1 MNQSTAA
8 QVAQAL
14 ELAIAKAHR
23 ALEKAKEFRAQN
35 GLAEGD
41 AIALLEERMPAE
53 DVAQVREQIQRETER
68 IQQDLQ
74 MQNSPLKTTALKNSH
89 RLHQM
94 L

>member
-14 ELAIAKAHR
+14 EQAIIKAHR
-23 ALEKAKEFRAQN
+23 ALEKAKEFRAKH
-35 GLAEGD
+35 GLAEDG
-41 AIALLEERMPAE
+41 AIALLEKRMSAE
-53 DVAQVREQIQRETER
+53 DVAQVREQIQRETEC
-68 IQQDLQ
+68 IQQDAK
-74 MQNSPLKTTALKNSH
+74 MQTASFQTTALKNSH

>member
-14 ELAIAKAHR
+14 ELAIVKAHR
-23 ALEKAKEFRAQN
+23 ALEKAREFRAQN

-53 DVAQVREQIQRETER
+53 DVAQVREQIQRETEC
-68 IQQDLQ
+68 IQQDVK
-74 MQNSPLKTTALKNSH
+74 MQNASLNTMVRKNSH

>member
-14 ELAIAKAHR
+14 ELAIVKAHR

-41 AIALLEERMPAE
+41 AIALLEERMSAE
-53 DVAQVREQIQRETER
+53 DVAQVREETQRETEC
-68 IQQDLQ
+68 IQQDAK
-74 MQNSPLKTTALKNSH
+74 MQTAALKTTALKNSH